1 MTTYEPLHRAALLE
15 AGFALDHLVWCYRS
29 ELDRLPHFAMTADD
43 ICLHDFANRTASL
56 VRTVLDGDNQRRGPR
71 PQYKPSMDSGHRLR
85 AAIEARRRARA
96 EEAGR
101 VAGNAPPAAPDTT
114 EDVSQTD
121 APSDTP
127 QGDYDEQPTVR
138 CRRRPR

>member
-1 MTTYEPLHRAALLE
+1 MTEYAPQHRTALLE

-29 ELDRLPHFAMTADD
+29 ELDRVPHFAMTADD

-56 VRTVLDGDNQRRGPR
+56 VRAVLDEDTRRRGPR
-71 PQYKPSMDSGHRLR
+71 PQYKPPSENELRLR

-96 EEAGR
+96 ERAPTAG
-101 VAGNAPPAAPDTT
+101 APDDPAS
-114 EDVSQTD
+114 DVPQVVSGDGSEQ
-121 APSDTP
+121 APDSISD
-127 QGDYDEQPTVR
+127 ELRTVR